1 MAAKVAKGLGK
12 GLDAL
17 LRSSAQS
24 ANIREIAQVDIHSIQ
39 PNRFQPRREFNMES
53 LQELADSIAANGILE
68 PLLVRPQAIGYE
80 LVAGERRLRAAKML
94 DMSEVPAIICFFDD
108 RQTAEIALVENL
120 QREDLHPLEEAFAYR
135 QLLDD
140 FSLTQEELAKRVG
153 KSRSHVANTVR
164 LLQLP
169 APITDMLMSGALEM
183 GHARSLLSLPMEKQL
198 WLAGEVESR
207 RLNVRQTEA
216 LVRQLNTPAVKKP
229 KRKEATSAVQAYW
242 LNQLKQ
248 HLQTQVRVQ
257 ATAAGGHIEIDFYD
271 ADDLER
277 LLLLILQRDEL

>member
-1 MAAKVAKGLGK
+1 MARKSAKGLGK

-17 LRSSAQS
+17 LRSSAQ
-24 ANIREIAQVDIHSIQ
+24 NDNTREIVSVAVEHIV
-39 PNRFQPRREFNMES
+39 PNRFQPRREFNQES

-80 LVAGERRLRAAKML
+80 LVAGERRLRAAKLLGMT
-94 DMSEVPAIICFFDD
+94 EIPALVCFFDD
-108 RQTAEIALVENL
+108 KQTAEIALVENL
-120 QREDLHPLEEAFAYR
+120 QREDLHPLEEAIAYR
-135 QLLDD
+135 QLLDEFD
-140 FSLTQEELAKRVG
+140 MTQEDLAKRVG
-153 KSRSHVANTVR
+153 KSRSHVANIVR

-169 APITDMLMSGALEM
+169 SDIQGMLMGGTLEM
-183 GHARSLLSLPMEKQL
+183 GHARSLLSLPIEKQL
-198 WLAGEVESR
+198 WLASEVETR
-207 RLNVRQTEA
+207 HLNVRQTEA

-229 KRKEATSAVQAYW
+229 KRKEATPAVQAYW

-257 ATAAGGHIEIDFYD
+257 ASSMGGRIEIDYYD

-277 LLLLILQRDEL
+277 LLQLILQRDEL